1 MKSLLGPLALLGA
14 ALGLVACTTD
24 PDAPGGS
31 AGAPAKGGGAG
42 SSGHAGVAGAASGAA
57 GKGTAGN
64 GGMSATGGAAGSVA
78 GGRAGGGGSF
88 GVAGV
93 AGTATGGRSGGAGSA
108 ATAGGGGRGGGGGEA
123 GDEPSS
129 GGSAGDGGGS
139 EEIPPGYVKA
149 ILGVGYGGIRIL
161 SRDGGS
167 TWTDRAFAA
176 PDGGDDED
184 LLRAIAYGK
193 GRWIATGWKL
203 MTSDDGMHWTDRG
216 MLNDGIIDGNPIIEG
231 LAYKDGYFYAA
242 GDGGSGAHIYRSADG
257 LTWSSFGTGG
267 DTVKHTGLTYRAG
280 LFVSYGDSDTSYQ
293 STDAKTWTDMGIDQ
307 ATYCEGQ
314 WRTFGQCHEAWWS
327 DDGYYIL
334 PEWGGLIRRST
345 TGSSFKTVYTD
356 DQKNTLYQARAVAE
370 GYVAPE

>member
-1 MKSLLGPLALLGA
+1 MKSLFGPVTLLGA
-14 ALGLVACTTD
+14 TLGLVACTTD
-24 PDAPGGS
+24 SEAPGGA
-31 AGAPAKGGGAG
+31 AGSPAKGGSAG
-42 SSGHAGVAGAASGAA
+42 SSGHAGAAGALGGAA
-57 GKGTAGN
+57 GKGTAGS
-64 GGMSATGGAAGSVA
+64 GGVSASGGAAGDSA
-78 GGRAGGGGSF
+78 SGRAGGGGSS
-88 GVAGV
+88 GVAGA
-93 AGTATGGRSGGAGSA
+93 AGTATGGRGGAAGSG
-108 ATAGGGGRGGGGGEA
+108 ATAGRGGRGGGGEA
-123 GDEPSS
+123 GDEPSG

-139 EEIPPGYVKA
+139 EEIPAGYVKA
-149 ILGVGYGGIRIL
+149 IMGVGYGGIRIL
-161 SRDGGS
+161 SRDGGN

-203 MTSDDGMHWTDRG
+203 VTSDDGVHWTDRG
-216 MLNDGIIDGNPIIEG
+216 MLNDGILDGNPIIEG

-280 LFVSYGDSDTSYQ
+280 LFVSYGDSDTSYE

-327 DDGYYIL
+327 EDGYYIL

-345 TGSSFKTVYTD
+345 TGSNFKTVYTD
-356 DQKNTLYQARAVAE
+356 DQQNTFYQARAVAE